1 MWQCGCEGACQM
13 RKRRLSRRLR
23 LRARRLKRE
32 VYALYLAV
40 RDPGTPWYAKLL
52 GVAVVGYALSPID
65 LIPDFI
71 PVLGLLD
78 DLILVPA
85 GIALV
90 LRMVP
95 AEVMARC
102 RERARAELSGK
113 RLVSRTAMCLII
125 LVWIL
130 VLAWVATAV
139 VPLFRATGR

>member
-1 MWQCGCEGACQM
+1 M
-13 RKRRLSRRLR
+13 RKRRLSRCLR

-32 VYALYLAV
+32 VYALSFAV

-52 GVAVVGYALSPID
+52 GAVLVGYALSPID

-85 GIALV
+85 GIALM
-90 LRMVP
+90 LRLVP

-113 RLVSRTAMCLII
+113 KLVSRTAMCLII

-130 VLAWVATAV
+130 VLVWVVAAV
-139 VPLFRATGR
+139 VPLFRSARR

>member
-1 MWQCGCEGACQM
+1 M
-13 RKRRLSRRLR
+13 RRRPMLR
-23 LRARRLKRE
+23 LLRMRARRLKRE

-40 RDPGTPWYAKLL
+40 RDRATPWYAKLL
-52 GVAVVGYALSPID
+52 GAVVVGYALSPID

-71 PVLGLLD
+71 PVIGLLD
-78 DLILVPA
+78 DLVLVPA

-95 AEVMARC
+95 PEVMARC

-113 RLVSRTAMCLII
+113 RLVSRTAMCIVI

-130 VLAWVATAV
+130 VLVWAVAALA
-139 VPLFRATGR
+139 PLFRSAGR

>member
-1 MWQCGCEGACQM
+1 MY
-13 RKRRLSRRLR
+13 KRQ
-23 LRARRLKRE
+23 RLKRE